1 MTDWLSTGGD
11 RADDAKAVFSG
22 VDLIM
27 PGGKKVVKNLKK
39 AVKQGTLFEEALQRS
54 CGRVLDSILESVRH

>member
-27 PGGKKVVKNLKK
+27 PGGKKVGKKLKK
-39 AVKQGTLFEEALQRS
+39 AVKQGAFSEEALQRS